1 MSGGVGA
8 DLPFVGERELFHIVL
23 YIISCALSFGP
34 NFCRSLAICSF
45 SPFFSLPCS
54 MLDFLSLS
62 LFFVS
67 LLSFSFL
74 SYSPLIFRC
83 PFLLLSVKPVFL
95 FFFIRSLSHTLFF
108 SLTLFFGS
116 IFVCRTQD
124 GFGAKFRMRVSF
136 NSLLFFDFFFTLFS
150 ECLFHWYPSFGFFFV
165 FYLLIYFIIYI
176 SLKTSIR
183 NTKTF
188 ARSISSLQRTLEAAP
203 GSDSA
208 VTVAATQ
215 VPSAQYFDPYSKS
228 YISIQGVT

>member
-74 SYSPLIFRC
+74 SYSPLIFRY

-150 ECLFHWYPSFGFFFV
+150 ECLFHWYPSFGFFSCSTYWFISLYI
-165 FYLLIYFIIYI
+165 YLLKLQSEIRRLLQDQ
-176 SLKTSIR
+176 SLLCRELWRQRRVRIR
-183 NTKTF
+183 
-188 ARSISSLQRTLEAAP
+188 R
-203 GSDSA
+203 
-208 VTVAATQ
+208 
-215 VPSAQYFDPYSKS
+215 
-228 YISIQGVT
+228 